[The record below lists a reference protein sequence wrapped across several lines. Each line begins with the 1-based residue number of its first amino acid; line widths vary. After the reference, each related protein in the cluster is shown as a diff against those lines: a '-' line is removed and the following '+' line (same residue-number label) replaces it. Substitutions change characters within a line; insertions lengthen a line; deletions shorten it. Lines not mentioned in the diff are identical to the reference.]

1 MGLNQIGKLRYN
13 MFNKVSILSLSILL
27 LATTFSQSALAES
40 SHDEKLE
47 FAGTLEE
54 TLGHFWALESNLDEG
69 NAELALI
76 HATHPIAE
84 LYDTMSQHL
93 AENPEF
99 DVKIQETLMELQ
111 NRANTEVSR
120 EDAQAAIDEAKE
132 IIQEA
137 RMIVVGEELSND
149 DSFKMQLIN
158 GLLETSKVEYTEA
171 ITDGIIDEIAEFQD
185 GSAFV
190 WRSQQIFNELELETD
205 TTSNITSQFEE
216 LWSAFD
222 AKVEPSEMH
231 TLTDGIIEGFVSVS
245 GIESTESK
253 HMEEAFG
260 HLSPLKQQKAGVA
273 PSDVICKAGLE
284 LVFQPDGDAVCV
296 KSSSVSKVLSIG
308 WTN

>member
-1 MGLNQIGKLRYN
+1 

-27 LATTFSQSALAES
+27 LATTLSQSALAES
-40 SHDEKLE
+40 THDEKLE

-69 NAELALI
+69 NAELALV

-93 AENPEF
+93 AANPEF
-99 DVKIQETLMELQ
+99 DAKIQQTLLELQ
-111 NRANTEVSR
+111 NKASTEVSR

-137 RMIVVGEELSND
+137 RIIVVGEELSND

-158 GLLETSKVEYTEA
+158 GLLETSKIEYTEA
-171 ITDGIIDEIAEFQD
+171 ITDGIIVEIAEFQD

-284 LVFQPDGDAVCV
+284 LVFQSDGDAACV